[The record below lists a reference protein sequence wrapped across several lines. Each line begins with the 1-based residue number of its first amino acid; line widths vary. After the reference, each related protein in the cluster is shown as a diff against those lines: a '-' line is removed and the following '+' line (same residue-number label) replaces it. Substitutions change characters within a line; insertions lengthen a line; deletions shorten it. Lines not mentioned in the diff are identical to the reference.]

1 MGFRLRP
8 RIGQSEA
15 DGIPVPIP
23 FAIRIELLTERFFQ
37 KIQVFLLTS
46 ILQIGCSA
54 CKISERV
61 YQKFGGEILRV
72 ESRVLKIVNVAP
84 HTLYK
89 VLQS

>member
-37 KIQVFLLTS
+37 KIQVFLLKASPLIILTS
-46 ILQIGCSA
+46 LQTS
-54 CKISERV
+54 
-61 YQKFGGEILRV
+61 
-72 ESRVLKIVNVAP
+72 
-84 HTLYK
+84 T
-89 VLQS
+89 